1 MLEAMLGTRER
12 CPSDESQIPGG
23 DARRLAM
30 FFLLGWMSILGCSPG
45 PAKQHSVSS
54 KDVPS
59 KVPAINSSKESGQTP
74 EKASSRFLLEDRSKQ
89 LELNFAYQNDEDSGL
104 LSIVES
110 LGGGVAVFDFDKDGN
125 QDVMA
130 AGGGTF
136 ENKSTTRGVACG
148 LFRNSGTRFESVT
161 AMATVVTELYSHG
174 VCVAD
179 YNHDGYGDV
188 LITGYNGLVLLE
200 NMGDGTFQHRPDNG
214 FPVEPG
220 WCTSAAWADFNQ
232 DGALDLYV
240 ARYVDWSFSNH
251 PVCYSSVNGERDIC
265 PPKSFLP
272 LPDLL
277 LISNQHGRFLESANR
292 NGLRKD
298 GKGLGVLAVDI
309 DNDSDIDVYVA
320 NDTTDN
326 FLYLNDG
333 VGQFNEVG
341 LLHGVAVDDRSIP
354 NGSMGVAA
362 GDFDENGWI
371 DLWVTNYER
380 ESNAMYQN
388 QGQGL
393 FQHVSRRVGVTT
405 MGGGFVGFGTEFCDL
420 DMDGRSEILVTNGH
434 VVRFPS
440 AAPLRQLPLILT
452 LQDGRFIKQFFPS
465 ENYFGAEH
473 QGRGLATGDMN
484 GDGTVDVVI
493 SHLSEPV
500 ALLMNSTVPVSPPF
514 AFQLVGSES
523 NRDAIGARVVARIG
537 ETEINRQIV
546 GGGSYL
552 STSER
557 TIRIPTFGSSKCS
570 LKIYWPGQSTP
581 QLLNITSQG
590 GVVTIVQP
598 LP

>member
-1 MLEAMLGTRER
+1 
-12 CPSDESQIPGG
+12 
-23 DARRLAM
+23 
-30 FFLLGWMSILGCSPG
+30 
-45 PAKQHSVSS
+45 
-54 KDVPS
+54 
-59 KVPAINSSKESGQTP
+59 
-74 EKASSRFLLEDRSKQ
+74 
-89 LELNFAYQNDEDSGL
+89 
-104 LSIVES
+104 
-110 LGGGVAVFDFDKDGN
+110 
-125 QDVMA
+125 
-130 AGGGTF
+130 
-136 ENKSTTRGVACG
+136 
-148 LFRNSGTRFESVT
+148 
-161 AMATVVTELYSHG
+161 
-174 VCVAD
+174 
-179 YNHDGYGDV
+179 
-188 LITGYNGLVLLE
+188 
-200 NMGDGTFQHRPDNG
+200 
-214 FPVEPG
+214 
-220 WCTSAAWADFNQ
+220 
-232 DGALDLYV
+232 
-240 ARYVDWSFSNH
+240 
-251 PVCYSSVNGERDIC
+251 
-265 PPKSFLP
+265 
-272 LPDLL
+272 
-277 LISNQHGRFLESANR
+277 
-292 NGLRKD
+292 
-298 GKGLGVLAVDI
+298 
-309 DNDSDIDVYVA
+309 
-320 NDTTDN
+320 
-326 FLYLNDG
+326 
-333 VGQFNEVG
+333 
-341 LLHGVAVDDRSIP
+341 
-354 NGSMGVAA
+354 
-362 GDFDENGWI
+362 
-371 DLWVTNYER
+371 
-380 ESNAMYQN
+380 MYQN

-473 QGRGLATGDMN
+473 QGRGLATGDVN
-484 GDGTVDVVI
+484 GDGTIDVVI

-537 ETEINRQIV
+537 ETEMNRQIV